1 MDFSKKEIILTSWNK
16 TKNNIS
22 ILLSASMIYLLA
34 IIILFQIFSIMSPEF
49 IEDIIVNNLIPSFQ
63 LSFQQ
68 ILFIIA
74 ALLFITGLNLGF
86 IKICLNIYYNKESSP
101 TQLLKSF
108 HVLIPYL
115 FATFIYIMAHFIAA
129 IPGLLI
135 MLLFI
140 NFNASNIYYYMGL
153 LLIIIP
159 PFYISLRLQFYIYF
173 LLDNEEGIIAAIK
186 KSASIS
192 QGFVYQLFIL
202 GVILS
207 ILVQL
212 AIIPYFIGLII
223 ALPYTK
229 MVSTYAYIK
238 LNQSNIN
245 Q

>member
-1 MDFSKKEIILTSWNK
+1 
-16 TKNNIS
+16 
-22 ILLSASMIYLLA
+22 
-34 IIILFQIFSIMSPEF
+34 
-49 IEDIIVNNLIPSFQ
+49 
-63 LSFQQ
+63 
-68 ILFIIA
+68 
-74 ALLFITGLNLGF
+74 
-86 IKICLNIYYNKESSP
+86 
-101 TQLLKSF
+101 
-108 HVLIPYL
+108 
-115 FATFIYIMAHFIAA
+115 MAHFIVA

-159 PFYISLRLQFYIYF
+159 PFYVSLRLQFYIYF